1 MQKGVPLSI
10 STAEVISG
18 RVSTEDEVVTVP
30 AGVCPFPHGMT
41 TSQPAPSH
49 ADIAEEEIFSE
60 VLQMQV
66 DVEEEVEVE
75 VDVEVEDI
83 SSPLVDMMDRI
94 SEGDDNGDGG
104 MDYIALAEEVERWL
118 ALEELQRNQ

>member
-18 RVSTEDEVVTVP
+18 RVSTEDEVVAVP

-41 TSQPAPSH
+41 TSHPAPSH
-49 ADIAEEEIFSE
+49 AEIAEEEIINDVF
-60 VLQMQV
+60 QMQV
-66 DVEEEVEVE
+66 DVEEEVEF
-75 VDVEVEDI
+75 DVEVEDI

-94 SEGDDNGDGG
+94 SEGDDNGDDG

>member
-18 RVSTEDEVVTVP
+18 RVSTEDEVVAVP

-41 TSQPAPSH
+41 TSHPAPSH
-49 ADIAEEEIFSE
+49 AEIAEEEIINDVF
-60 VLQMQV
+60 QMQ
-66 DVEEEVEVE
+66 